1 MENFDELYYQRPYL
15 KEFDAEVISC
25 EPCGKGYHVELNRT
39 AFYPEGGGQPSDRGI
54 LQTDAQTVIPV
65 RDVQKHGDHI
75 VHTTDREIAVGTQ
88 VHGVI
93 DWQRRMDYT
102 TAHSGEHI
110 LSGLIHRRFGY
121 ENVGFHMS
129 EECVTIDISG
139 VMTWEELMEVERDT
153 NAVIR
158 SDVPVEESFPEG
170 QELETLDY
178 RSKKELTGKVRI
190 ITIPGA
196 DICACCGTHVM
207 RTGEIGMVKCLS
219 MIHYKKGVRIE
230 LVCGRKALLDYE
242 RKVDQNTEISH
253 MLSAKPYET
262 AEAVARVQ
270 QELAEANQKLNA
282 WVSRYFD
289 GKMKELEKQES
300 FLIDFEE
307 NIDRNS
313 CRKFCDRL
321 VKESMAPTC
330 AVITEQ
336 EDEKGVYAY
345 CICSSAVN
353 LRNLTKT
360 INSSLDG
367 RGGGSPEMIQGS
379 FHAEKV
385 RIQEVLTE
393 IFRV

>member
-1 MENFDELYYQRPYL
+1 MENFDELYYQRPYQ
-15 KEFDAEVISC
+15 KEFDAEVVSC
-25 EPCGKGYHVELNRT
+25 EPCGEGYLIELTRT

-54 LQTDAQTVIPV
+54 FQLDGQADIKVG
-65 RDVQKHGDHI
+65 DVQKHGDRI
-75 VHTTDREIAVGTQ
+75 LHTADREITVGCQ

-102 TAHSGEHI
+102 QAHSGEHI
-110 LSGLIHRRFGY
+110 ISGLIHNHFGY
-121 ENVGFHMS
+121 DNVGFHMS
-129 EECVTIDISG
+129 EESVTIDISG
-139 VMTWEELMEVERDT
+139 VLTWDELMEVERET

-158 SDVPVEESFPEG
+158 SNVPVEESFPEG
-170 QELETLDY
+170 GDLEKLDY

-196 DICACCGTHVM
+196 DTCACCGTHVM

-242 RKVDQNTEISH
+242 RKVDQNAEISH
-253 MLSAKPYET
+253 LLSAKPYET
-262 AEAVARVQ
+262 AEAVERVKE
-270 QELAEANQKLNA
+270 ELTVANQKLNA
-282 WVSRYFD
+282 WISRYFD
-289 GKMKELEKQES
+289 GRIKELAKQEA

-307 NIDRNS
+307 DIDRNS
-313 CRKFCDRL
+313 CRKFCDSL

-330 AVITEQ
+330 AVITAQ
-336 EDEKGVYAY
+336 VDEKGVYAY

-379 FHAEKV
+379 FHAEKD

-393 IFRV
+393 IFSA